1 MFKDWTDEKLKEEIN
16 DGLRDYAIKKKGD
29 RENAVAHNDELIA
42 EKMKEINQLQWERE
56 VALGDIKEWE
66 EVLARIDALVPQPP
80 TPDVESPEQ

>member
-66 EVLARIDALVPQPP
+66 EVIARIDALVPQPP
-80 TPDVESPEQ
+80 TPELQE

>member
-1 MFKDWTDEKLKEEIN
+1 MFKDWTDEKLKEEID

-80 TPDVESPEQ
+80 SPEQ